1 MTEHEKTRPA
11 GREEDG
17 GCCQSQLAKAPRLT
31 HTSLA
36 PEPNAVIAP
45 TAVVWDIAHHGPPQK
60 YPLWQHGRARG
71 PIGNTAAASARRL
84 PPAHCLRRASLSRT
98 SETPLSL
105 ASRSHSLKIQVRG
118 KRGGLLPPS
127 NPLSE
132 AAHENTL
139 SALLWNRQKAP

>member
-1 MTEHEKTRPA
+1 MLPKPVGKSTTPH
-11 GREEDG
+11 
-17 GCCQSQLAKAPRLT
+17 SRLV
-31 HTSLA
+31 A

-71 PIGNTAAASARRL
+71 PIGNTAAASVRRL

-98 SETPLSL
+98 SETPLSRL
-105 ASRSHSLKIQVRG
+105 SLTLSQNTGPGEAR
-118 KRGGLLPPS
+118 GLLPPS
-127 NPLSE
+127 NALSE